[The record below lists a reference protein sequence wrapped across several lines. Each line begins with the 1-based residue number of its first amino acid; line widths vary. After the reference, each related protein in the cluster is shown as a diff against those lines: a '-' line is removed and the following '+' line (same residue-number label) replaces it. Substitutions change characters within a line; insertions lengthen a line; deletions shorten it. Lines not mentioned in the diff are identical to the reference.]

1 MLRRLALPSGLL
13 LAAALVG
20 AHGPAGCHGDDGC
33 GACEAPKA
41 TGTLA
46 DSELKETS
54 GIATSATH
62 DGVFYAHNDAGDTSR
77 FFAFS
82 RDGADLGIY
91 KVKGAD
97 NVDWEDMAQGPCDAG
112 SCVYLGDIGDN
123 TGVRIAYTLYRVPE
137 PTTIG
142 PGEQSLPGDRIV
154 FTYPNGA
161 NDAET
166 LLVHPTSGVVTII
179 TKTSGA
185 ATIFELVPPL
195 TTGLTAMAREAG
207 EVEPPDGGKFTGGAI
222 HPDGTAIVLRTTKG
236 LLRYPMTP
244 DQSAAD
250 ALAGAPCSLPAVAE
264 TNGEA
269 VTWLQGGA
277 GIMTI
282 GEGAGAQIHV
292 AACDG

>member
-1 MLRRLALPSGLL
+1 MLRRLPLHHGLF
-13 LAAALVG
+13 LAAALAG
-20 AHGPAGCHGDDGC
+20 AHGPAGCNGDDGC
-33 GACEAPKA
+33 GSCEAPTA
-41 TGTLA
+41 AGALA
-46 DSELKETS
+46 NPDLKETS

-62 DGVFYAHNDAGDTSR
+62 DGVFYAHNDAGDSAR
-77 FFAFS
+77 FFGFS
-82 RDGADLGIY
+82 RDGADLGTY

-137 PTTIG
+137 PTTVG

-166 LLVHPTSGVVTII
+166 LLVHPTTGVVTII
-179 TKTSGA
+179 TKSSGA

-195 TTGLTAMAREAG
+195 TIDKTHMAREAG
-207 EVEPPDGGKFTGGAI
+207 EVEPPGGGKFTGGAI
-222 HPDGTAIVLRTTKG
+222 HPDGTAVVLRTTKG
-236 LLRYPMTP
+236 LLYYAMSP
-244 DQSAAD
+244 DQSAVA
-250 ALAGAPCSLPAVAE
+250 ALAGAPCTLPAVAE

-292 AACDG
+292 ATCDG